1 MEEERLEMDRYLVGG
16 GQERYSYRLCASH
29 SYLCSRAFGLGLTPH
44 ARADG
49 VTNHMGTLNGGHYT
63 AFARNAGD
71 NQWYSFNDERVNRI
85 SGREVA
91 GPEAY
96 VLYYERMDQDG
107 QPY

>member
-1 MEEERLEMDRYLVGG
+1 
-16 GQERYSYRLCASH
+16 
-29 SYLCSRAFGLGLTPH
+29 
-44 ARADG
+44 
-49 VTNHMGTLNGGHYT
+49 MGTLNGGHYT